1 MDLPCPTP
9 NSFLP
14 KPLDIPL
21 DTFWWSQ
28 GGQKSGEYHFRPFSA
43 ILCSKIGF
51 LAFSHEST
59 VYYDQLQKTLTPQFD
74 NLHHLVHWQGS
85 RRRSEHFL
93 PLTGSIYVVKNRFF
107 EKIINQKVLGSSR
120 TINNESFQLSRPT
133 YIPNLSSIAP
143 KLTELFKNSIFY
155 LVKNFWSNH
164 LKSTG
169 GASGGSTPNFS
180 PFGGTHTRFAHKCKC
195 GLIKGSPSFVRWC

>member
-1 MDLPCPTP
+1 MDLQCTTP
-9 NSFLP
+9 NFIIP
-14 KPLDIPL
+14 KPLDIPF

-85 RRRSEHFL
+85 WRLSEHFL

-133 YIPNLSSIAP
+133 STPNLSSIVS

-155 LVKNFWSNH
+155 LVKKKFLSWPRYP
-164 LKSTG
+164 
-169 GASGGSTPNFS
+169 A
-180 PFGGTHTRFAHKCKC
+180 
-195 GLIKGSPSFVRWC
+195 